1 MNELILETVTSYNIY
16 LNKIIDGCNSIVN
29 KIKTEHFTEA
39 LQLILQ
45 FSEGVEW
52 LAEVN
57 EKLTHFGYQN
67 QMSMEKNHEFLEQIN
82 SGLEIQ
88 DFILIA
94 DIFEY
99 EIKPFFENCKPYE
112 VPSNN

>member
-1 MNELILETVTSYNIY
+1 MNELIIETVISYNKY
-16 LNKIIDGCNSIVN
+16 LNQIIDGCNSIVN
-29 KIKTEHFTEA
+29 KIKTDNFTEA
-39 LQLILQ
+39 LQMILQ

-57 EKLTHFGYQN
+57 EKLAHFGYQN